1 MAVEVWPTGEF
12 HDLSIL
18 VSTSTG
24 TVIAPVI
31 CTPEHAE
38 RAEYPDTYDMMEAF
52 LVWLPFD
59 PRKYDTTE
67 LAEKFDE
74 FITHRRT
81 RNDPQ
86 F

>member
-18 VSTSTG
+18 VSTTTG

-38 RAEYPDTYDMMEAF
+38 QAGYPDTYDTMEAF
-52 LVWLPFD
+52 LVWLPID
-59 PRKYDTTE
+59 PRCLTDGR
-67 LAEKFDE
+67 LASEYTSFL
-74 FITHRRT
+74 THRET